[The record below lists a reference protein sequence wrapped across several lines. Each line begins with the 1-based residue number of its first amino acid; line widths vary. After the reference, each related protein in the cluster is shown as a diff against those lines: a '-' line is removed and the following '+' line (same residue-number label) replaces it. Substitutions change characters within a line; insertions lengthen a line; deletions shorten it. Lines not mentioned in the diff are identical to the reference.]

1 MGVVFQCVFFISMGA
16 MLKVAPQIDTR
27 GIFYKE
33 QDANFYPTWTYV
45 LARSLAGLPTSIQ
58 DALVYGSFIY
68 WFAGFAPSAGCYF
81 MFLLLTLLCAFTWYV
96 TRPPVQVVFN
106 ILFSPHEKHTCSPS
120 NFANCLQSCKLQI
133 HVSNLVGLCSVSFLQ
148 LLKIG
153 QAHKLR

>member
-58 DALVYGSFIY
+58 DSLVYGSFIY

-96 TRPPVQVVFN
+96 TRLPVQVVF
-106 ILFSPHEKHTCSPS
+106 IYLFSPHEKHTCS
-120 NFANCLQSCKLQI
+120 LQLKFCKLQI

>member
-1 MGVVFQCVFFISMGA
+1 MGA

-96 TRPPVQVVFN
+96 TRLPVQVVF
-106 ILFSPHEKHTCSPS
+106 IYLFSPHEKHTCSLS
-120 NFANCLQSCKLQI
+120 N
-133 HVSNLVGLCSVSFLQ
+133 
-148 LLKIG
+148 
-153 QAHKLR
+153 